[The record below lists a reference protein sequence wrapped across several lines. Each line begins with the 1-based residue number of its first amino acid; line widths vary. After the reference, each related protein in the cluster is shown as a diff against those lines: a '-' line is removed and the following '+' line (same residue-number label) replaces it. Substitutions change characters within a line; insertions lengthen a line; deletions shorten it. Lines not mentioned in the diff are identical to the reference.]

1 MNLWKLN
8 LWVLLVACSVIH
20 VAQAQEDTPELLV
33 CEGDELRSAN
43 AYIPAYEAYEQAY
56 PYFAAQHDYYR
67 MAYLKTWASEMS
79 YYGHESYTPGNIA
92 VQEAYRIFETYLEA
106 EKDTISFYPIA
117 LMNMSIYYGEMKD
130 YEKKL
135 DFCHRARDTALLI
148 NGYKSLNASMAYNN
162 LGFAY
167 GARGNWKKALS
178 YLDTSLTIATEL
190 NMQDEI
196 FSAKNN
202 IAHSYAELGDLQ
214 RAIHIQEGAV
224 EAAQED
230 RDLARA
236 LNNLGALYVEVNE
249 WKDGIRNLKKA
260 LEIRRGLNGSLTN
273 NIFSTQ
279 LNLIWAY
286 SESGK
291 IRRSETL
298 LDEVIAEANALKP
311 AFDRSGYLQIAY
323 NYKARN
329 FLEAGRAAEALTWVA
344 KAEKVGSGSVESWA
358 GTKLVKSKVLQALQ
372 RTEDALWAVQ
382 EAYQV
387 LVPGYKPG
395 SYTDVP
401 NWRAMEAIAYILTLF
416 PIQAALLERQAKE
429 TADFELQ
436 QAALRTLQAADSAV
450 TASRL
455 SYQSQKSKELMSA
468 NSKNLYNALI
478 GMHYRLYQ
486 KTGDK
491 LHINQAFLYMEKN
504 KALSVLE
511 NLNAMEA
518 ARFYDISDQ
527 VVEAERSIREDIA
540 FYQLNLNTLSSS
552 SSPKQVEAWKGALGR
567 LTRAQDSLFG
577 IIRVQYPRYYK
588 TRIEMIMPD
597 LETVRQ
603 DVVDPDETMVEY
615 FYADKELYVLIA
627 DAETT
632 HFLKLEAA
640 NLEKDVQSL
649 YDALRNNEDRVGK
662 ASYKVYQQVFEP
674 LQSYLNDEKLVIIP
688 DGPLVYI
695 PFDQFLMQ
703 PPEVKPLHY
712 LLEAYQTRRLLS
724 GSAALLYKG
733 VQQEVG
739 TRYGVTAMA
748 PLFDGGEGSVRA
760 GDQFGALPGAQ
771 KEVSTLNLLFK
782 GTFLRGQEATEEAFK
797 QKCSE
802 SGILHL
808 ATHTAINDQFPSAT
822 HLLLKETGKEDGKL
836 NIYEIYGQHI
846 PAQLGF
852 LSGCNTGFGT
862 IRAGEGAV
870 SLGHA
875 FAYAGCPNTV
885 MTLWPIKDDLV
896 PDLVRVFYEK
906 LSEGLGKAEA
916 LREAKI
922 YCLKNDDLFAHPYYW
937 SSFVYSGDLAP
948 VKLSAIVIHDY
959 LRLVVAGLLV
969 AVLLAGIWWYR
980 KQHKAPGPDLN

>member
-8 LWVLLVACSVIH
+8 LWVLVACSVLSI
-20 VAQAQEDTPELLV
+20 AQAQEDTPELLV
-33 CEGDELRSAN
+33 CEGDELRKAN

-56 PYFAAQHDYYR
+56 PYFEAQNDYYR

-79 YYGHESYTPGNIA
+79 YVGHKSYTPGNIA
-92 VQEAYRIFETYLEA
+92 VQEAYQIFETHLTA
-106 EKDTISFYPIA
+106 ERDTISFYPIA
-117 LMNMSIYYGEMKD
+117 LMNMSIYYGEIKD
-130 YEKKL
+130 FEKKL
-135 DFCHRARDTALLI
+135 TFCHKARNSALSI
-148 NGYKSLNASMAYNN
+148 NGYKSPNASMAYNN

-167 GARGNWKKALS
+167 GARGNWKKALG
-178 YLDTSLTIATEL
+178 YLDTSLTIAVEL

-196 FSAKNN
+196 FGAKNN
-202 IAHSYAELGDLQ
+202 IAHSYAELGDLE
-214 RAIHIQEGAV
+214 RVIHIQQGAV
-224 EAAQED
+224 EAARED

-236 LNNLGALYVEVNE
+236 LNNLGALHVEANE
-249 WKDGIRNLKKA
+249 WKPGIRHLKKA
-260 LEIRRGLNGSLTN
+260 LEIRRKLSNSLTN

-291 IRRSETL
+291 TRRSEAL
-298 LDEVIAEANALKP
+298 LDEVIEEAAALAP
-311 AFDRSGYLQIAY
+311 SFENSGYLQIAY

-329 FLEAGRAAEALTWVA
+329 ELEAGRAAEALTWA
-344 KAEKVGSGSVESWA
+344 NKAEQVRSWSAESWA
-358 GTKLVKSKVLQALQ
+358 GTKLVKSKVLQALG

-387 LVPGYKPG
+387 LIPGYEPTD
-395 SYTDVP
+395 YTTVP
-401 NWRAMEAIAYILTLF
+401 DWRAMEAIAYTLTLF
-416 PIQAALLERQAKE
+416 PIQAELLERKASE

-436 QAALRTLQAADSAV
+436 QAALSTLQAADSAI

-468 NSKNLYNALI
+468 NSKSLYNALI

-486 KTGDK
+486 KTGDQ
-491 LHINQAFLYMEKN
+491 LHINRAFLYMEKN

-518 ARFYDISDQ
+518 ARFYDISER

-552 SSPKQVEAWKGALGR
+552 SPPEQVEAWKRALSR
-567 LTRAQDSLFG
+567 LTHTQDSLFD
-577 IIRVQYPRYYK
+577 IIRVRYPRYYK
-588 TRIEMIMPD
+588 TRIEMVMPD
-597 LETVRQ
+597 LERVIQ
-603 DVVDPDETMVEY
+603 DVVAPNETMIEY
-615 FYADKELYVLIA
+615 FYAEKELYVLIA
-627 DAETT
+627 NAEAR
-632 HFLKLEAA
+632 HFLKLKAD
-640 NLEKDVQSL
+640 NLEKDLKAL
-649 YDALRNNEDRVGK
+649 YDALRNNEDGVSR
-662 ASYKVYQQVFEP
+662 ASYKVYQKVFEP
-674 LQSYLNDEKLVIIP
+674 LQSYLKDEKLVIIP

-695 PFDQFLMQ
+695 PFDQFLTQ
-703 PPEVKPLHY
+703 PPGEEPLQY

-739 TRYGVTAMA
+739 LRYGITAMA
-748 PLFDGGEGSVRA
+748 PLFDGGEESVRAA

-771 KEVSTLNLLFK
+771 KEVRMLNQLFQ
-782 GTFLRGQEATEEAFK
+782 GTFLMGQEATEEAFK
-797 QKCSE
+797 QKCAE

-808 ATHTAINDQFPSAT
+808 ATHTAINDQFPNAT
-822 HLLLKETGKEDGKL
+822 HLLLKETGSEDGKL

-862 IRAGEGAV
+862 IKAGEGAI

-916 LREAKI
+916 LRTAKI
-922 YCLKNDDLFAHPYYW
+922 HCLKNDDLFAHPYYW

-948 VKLSAIVIHDY
+948 VQLSAVVAQDY
-959 LRLVVAGLLV
+959 LWMLVAGLMAIGLI
-969 AVLLAGIWWYR
+969 AGLWWHR
-980 KQHKAPGPDLN
+980 RR